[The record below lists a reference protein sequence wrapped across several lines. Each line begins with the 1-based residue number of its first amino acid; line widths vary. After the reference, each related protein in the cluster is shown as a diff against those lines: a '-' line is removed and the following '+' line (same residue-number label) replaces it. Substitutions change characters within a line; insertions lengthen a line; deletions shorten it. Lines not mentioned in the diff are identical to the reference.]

1 VYLELWKGSD
11 CDAVTAFFYCSSIF
25 YFLQRAK
32 SEIID
37 VYVNV
42 IASELFDGAR
52 RISYSTNF
60 RTEESMQI
68 QNNVFII
75 TGGASGLG
83 EATARMITAN
93 GGKVVIADVQVEVGQ
108 KLATELNATF
118 VKCDVT
124 QEADG
129 QAVVAAATAAGTLR
143 GLINCAGVAP
153 AVKTVGKDGAH
164 PLELF
169 QRVVNINLVGTF
181 NMARL
186 AAEAMSKTEATS
198 QDERGI
204 IINTA
209 SVAAYDG
216 QIGQAAYAS
225 SKAAV
230 VGLTLPMAR
239 DLSRNGIRV
248 MTIAPGIFETPML
261 LGMPQEVQDAL
272 GKMVPFPSRLGK
284 PAEYAQLAQAIIE
297 NVMLNGETI
306 RLDGAIRMQ
315 PK

>member
-1 VYLELWKGSD
+1 
-11 CDAVTAFFYCSSIF
+11 
-25 YFLQRAK
+25 
-32 SEIID
+32 
-37 VYVNV
+37 
-42 IASELFDGAR
+42 
-52 RISYSTNF
+52 
-60 RTEESMQI
+60 MQI

-93 GGKVVIADVQVEVGQ
+93 GGKVVIADVQVEAGQ
-108 KLATELNATF
+108 KLASELNATF

-153 AVKTVGKDGAH
+153 AVKTIGKEGAH

-186 AAEAMSKTEATS
+186 AAEAMSKTDAI

-209 SVAAYDG
+209 SVAAFDG
-216 QIGQAAYAS
+216 QMGQAAYAS

-284 PAEYAQLAQAIIE
+284 PNEYAQLAKAIIE
-297 NVMLNGETI
+297 NMMLNGETI